1 MNKFLVVIIKIGIDY
16 ERVRKRCF
24 QCQKL
29 THDKASCPSFLLPVY
44 DKDMDDAAVPV
55 ISAEK
60 GKTIDSNNKS
70 TQMVTPSSS
79 KLLVDAFKS
88 GKNYLHSL
96 EIRGYNL
103 ESLPGPKEFNLEEHV
118 KKQIQDKGKN
128 VIISPRKSTKMVVPC
143 ELPQY

>member
-1 MNKFLVVIIKIGIDY
+1 MNIAFVNSLDSVFFALTMNKFLVVIIKIGIDY

-44 DKDMDDAAVPV
+44 DKDMDDVAVPV

-60 GKTIDSNNKS
+60 GKAIDSNNKS

-103 ESLPGPKEFNLEEHV
+103 ESLPGMSFLAFSSSLRVH
-118 KKQIQDKGKN
+118 
-128 VIISPRKSTKMVVPC
+128 
-143 ELPQY
+143 